1 MSVAKNGLVNPK
13 IQMSNT
19 NEHCIDVCNS
29 LLRGELSAV
38 ETYTQ
43 AIEKYPTNPQVEE
56 LQAIRREHVA
66 ASGILAQNVRS
77 MGGIPDTDSGA
88 WGVFAK
94 AVQGTAN
101 FFGAGSA
108 VESLLQGEESGRN
121 DYENALND
129 PKVMTECKVMIREE
143 LIPKIRQ
150 HIAKLEQLES
160 LISTR

>member
-1 MSVAKNGLVNPK
+1 
-13 IQMSNT
+13 MSNT
-19 NEHCIDVCNS
+19 NQHCIDVCNS

-43 AIEKYPTNPQVEE
+43 AIEKYPTDPKVGE
-56 LQAIRREHVA
+56 LQSIRREHVE
-66 ASGILAQNVRS
+66 ASAILTQNVRS

-108 VESLLQGEESGRN
+108 VESLLQGEESGRH

-129 PKVMTECKVMIREE
+129 DKVMVECKVMIREE
-143 LIPKIRQ
+143 LLPKVRQ
-150 HIAKLEQLES
+150 HIARLEQLQHAVA
-160 LISTR
+160 

>member
-1 MSVAKNGLVNPK
+1 
-13 IQMSNT
+13 MSNT
-19 NEHCIDVCNS
+19 NQHCIDICNS

-43 AIEKYPTNPQVEE
+43 AIEKYPTDPKVSE
-56 LQAIRREHVA
+56 LQSIRREHVE
-66 ASGILAQNVRS
+66 ASAILTQNVRS

-94 AVQGTAN
+94 TVQGTAN

-108 VESLLQGEESGRN
+108 VESLLQGEESGRH

-129 PKVMTECKVMIREE
+129 DKVMVECKVMIREE
-143 LIPKIRQ
+143 LLPKVRQ
-150 HIAKLEQLES
+150 HIARLEQLQHAVV
-160 LISTR
+160 